1 MARQQQ
7 AQRIAQQQR
16 QTQSVQQEQNA
27 RQAAYQ
33 AANQKRNGALA
44 TDPKKTEPPKFK
56 YEENQAAYGGLN
68 ERQQSRYNAIL
79 RNKGRAAANKFLQ
92 TASGGQVVM
101 PGGKRV
107 GQPAGP
113 QAPTPE
119 SVTEEGFM
127 GAGAAYQDMVQQFRD
142 FDPMQ
147 MQQQYEQVY
156 SQEMDRARQ
165 NVMGQFERR
174 NAEEFERQNIDLQR
188 QIAERGLDPNSPA
201 AQALMKQNSQRQDLA
216 RQEAMSAAEQA
227 ASSVQQQMFGQAYQT
242 GMMPYEQ
249 WQAIQQPYITG
260 IGAQYQS
267 REAQLQRQFEEA
279 MRKGDRASAERIA
292 RMSRSGGGGGQA
304 GPSLYERMEA
314 ANLGQGAGQQQP
326 NPWAGA
332 ASGFAQG
339 VGAGITN
346 WALK

>member
-101 PGGKRV
+101 PGGKRMGEAV
-107 GQPAGP
+107 QAG
-113 QAPTPE
+113 PTPE
-119 SVTEEGFM
+119 SVTEQGFM
-127 GAGAAYQDMVQQFRD
+127 GAGEMYQGMLDRFQGS
-142 FDPMQ
+142 DPYQ
-147 MQQQYEQVY
+147 MGQMYQPAFG
-156 SQEMDRARQ
+156 QEMDRYRQ
-165 NVMGQFERR
+165 NVMDQFNRR
-174 NAEEFERQNIDLQR
+174 NAEEFQRQDLATQQ

-201 AQALMKQNSQRQDLA
+201 AQALMKANTQRQDLA
-216 RQEAMSAAEQA
+216 RQEAMSAAETGAYGIQEQA
-227 ASSVQQQMFGQAYQT
+227 FGQAYKT
-242 GMMPYEQ
+242 AMAPYEQ
-249 WQAIQQPYITG
+249 FGVLQQPYIAG
-260 IGAQYQS
+260 IQAQYTAQ
-267 REAQLQRQFEEA
+267 ENQLQRQFDEA
-279 MRKGDRASAERIA
+279 MRRGDRASAERIA

-339 VGAGITN
+339 VGAGIARGLTS
-346 WALK
+346 